1 MEVIGNHGEKIRNG
15 NGRRLIEHC
24 IENDLIIANTFYTHK
39 EINKITREVQ
49 SRAEKSII
57 DYIIVERNK
66 RTMIKD
72 AKVQRGPEIYSDHY
86 MLVAKIADGTKQ
98 DTEKRARN
106 KLKPCHE
113 ATKTY
118 KLQEKEQAEKY
129 KEYVEQ
135 KIEQT
140 KEEQE
145 QMGIEEAWQ
154 TFKTILQEGA
164 RKVCGTV
171 VVNKNK
177 KQTAGGMKKLRNK
190 LKRRKPNGKYI

>member
-1 MEVIGNHGEKIRNG
+1 
-15 NGRRLIEHC
+15 
-24 IENDLIIANTFYTHK
+24 
-39 EINKITREVQ
+39 
-49 SRAEKSII
+49 
-57 DYIIVERNK
+57 
-66 RTMIKD
+66 MIKD

-98 DTEKRARN
+98 DTEKRAKN
-106 KLKPCHE
+106 KSKPCHE

-171 VVNKNK
+171 VINKNK
-177 KQTAGGMKKLRNK
+177 KQTAWWNEEIKKEIKKKKTKWEIYLNTRTKESYMSYKKQREMVKKFSNRSK
-190 LKRRKPNGKYI
+190 KEILGRFWKKDGKK

>member
-1 MEVIGNHGEKIRNG
+1 VEKSNGTVFVIGDLNGRVGKKDNTTMEVIGNHGENIRNG
-15 NGRRLIEHC
+15 NGRRLMEHC
-24 IENDLIIANTFYTHK
+24 IENNDLIIANTFYTHK

-98 DTEKRARN
+98 DTEKRASN
-106 KLKPCHE
+106 KSKPCHE

-145 QMGIEEAWQ
+145 QMGIEEAW
-154 TFKTILQEGA
+154 
-164 RKVCGTV
+164 
-171 VVNKNK
+171 
-177 KQTAGGMKKLRNK
+177 
-190 LKRRKPNGKYI
+190 